1 MRSSLAA
8 SLCAALATM
17 ALLPGTGDAQ
27 QNGGPLV
34 RSVELDM
41 TINPAS
47 AGWVDQA
54 LDDAENDDA
63 EIVIFRLDTPGGL
76 DDSTRD
82 IVKDIL
88 AAPMPVVVYVSPNGA
103 RAGSAGAYITE
114 AADVA
119 AMAPQTNIGS
129 ATPISLGG
137 GEQDEVLGR
146 KIRNDAAAYIRA
158 LAEGH
163 GRNGDLAEELV
174 RDAVNVTAT
183 EAERRNLVDIV
194 AEDQQALVRD
204 LDGFRVQ
211 GPKAQTLETTG
222 ARIDSVGVP
231 FKFAALELLVN
242 PNTVFLLLTI
252 GLILI
257 GLELFNPGM
266 ILPGTLGGVS
276 LILALFGLAQLPINV
291 AGLLLIALAFG
302 LFAAEAFVISHGAL
316 AAGGVVSLAFGGLL
330 LFDTDSEAFEIS
342 VPLVLL
348 TAAVLGGFF
357 AWIIAKA
364 VQARN
369 AQVLTGT
376 EDLIGAHGEVRS
388 PLAPLGHVF
397 VKGALWRARSEH
409 EGIQVGDQVVVEKV
423 DGLTLTVAPAAPRSA
438 GSSEGVQSA
447 T

>member
-1 MRSSLAA
+1 
-8 SLCAALATM
+8 
-17 ALLPGTGDAQ
+17 
-27 QNGGPLV
+27 
-34 RSVELDM
+34 
-41 TINPAS
+41 
-47 AGWVDQA
+47 
-54 LDDAENDDA
+54 
-63 EIVIFRLDTPGGL
+63 
-76 DDSTRD
+76 
-82 IVKDIL
+82 
-88 AAPMPVVVYVSPNGA
+88 
-103 RAGSAGAYITE
+103 
-114 AADVA
+114 
-119 AMAPQTNIGS
+119 
-129 ATPISLGG
+129 
-137 GEQDEVLGR
+137 
-146 KIRNDAAAYIRA
+146 
-158 LAEGH
+158 
-163 GRNGDLAEELV
+163 
-174 RDAVNVTAT
+174 
-183 EAERRNLVDIV
+183 
-194 AEDQQALVRD
+194 
-204 LDGFRVQ
+204 
-211 GPKAQTLETTG
+211 
-222 ARIDSVGVP
+222 
-231 FKFAALELLVN
+231 
-242 PNTVFLLLTI
+242 
-252 GLILI
+252 
-257 GLELFNPGM
+257 
-266 ILPGTLGGVS
+266 VS

-302 LFAAEAFVISHGAL
+302 LFAAEAFVVSRGAL